1 MSEETLATM
10 DCAEI
15 INPDPIIH
23 LTENGVEGFEV
34 LCRLCANRSDHLI
47 PIYSEEGVSNDLAD
61 KMNMYLPIKVTKD
74 DLLPLQCCFQCAT
87 TVLTWH
93 ELVVATL
100 EADRRLR
107 DVQIEV
113 EKQLLP
119 EEDVEITTPEP
130 LPGTSQEVADLKDE
144 DEMVLQ
150 NEDDEEE
157 NDDDHDG

>member
-1 MSEETLATM
+1 MSGETLATM
-10 DCAEI
+10 DCTEI
-15 INPDPIIH
+15 MNPDPIIH

-61 KMNMYLPIKVTKD
+61 KMNMYLPIKVTKT

-119 EEDVEITTPEP
+119 EENAELASEP
-130 LPGTSQEVADLKDE
+130 APGTSQEEIGLKNE
-144 DEMVLQ
+144 ELILPH
-150 NEDDEEE
+150 EDD
-157 NDDDHDG
+157 DDG